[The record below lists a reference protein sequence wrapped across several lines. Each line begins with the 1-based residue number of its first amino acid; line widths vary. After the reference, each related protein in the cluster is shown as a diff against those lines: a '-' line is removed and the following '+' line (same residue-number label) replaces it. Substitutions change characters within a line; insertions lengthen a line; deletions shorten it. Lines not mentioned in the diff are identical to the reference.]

1 MNDLTRAELMDL
13 LEEMQDR
20 GGPDFAALVKEL
32 EDRNRFAQ
40 MLKLHHEI
48 ECENDSHYYEWKNC
62 QQGA

>member
-20 GGPDFAALVKEL
+20 GGPDFTALVREL
-32 EDRNRFAQ
+32 EKRNHFAQ
-40 MLKLHHEI
+40 MLKLHHKI
-48 ECENDSHYYEWKNC
+48 ECENDNHYRRWKDC

>member
-20 GGPDFAALVKEL
+20 GGPDFTALVREL
-32 EDRNRFAQ
+32 EKRNHFAQ
-40 MLKLHHEI
+40 MLKIHHEI
-48 ECENDSHYYEWKNC
+48 ECENDSHYHEWENC